1 MKHEKTIDPI
11 PQIFD
16 SAEAAGDFWDTHD
29 TMDYPDVFE
38 DVEVNAVRR
47 HRFYEVAIEDDVA
60 AVLRDKAQQ
69 QGISASDLATRLLR
83 QQLVAV

>member
-1 MKHEKTIDPI
+1 MNEKTVDLI
-11 PQIFD
+11 PLSFD
-16 SAEAAGDFWDTHD
+16 SAEAAGEFWDTHD
-29 TMDYPDVFE
+29 TMDYPDAFE

-60 AVLRDKAQQ
+60 AALRDKAQE

-83 QQLVAV
+83 QQLVEV